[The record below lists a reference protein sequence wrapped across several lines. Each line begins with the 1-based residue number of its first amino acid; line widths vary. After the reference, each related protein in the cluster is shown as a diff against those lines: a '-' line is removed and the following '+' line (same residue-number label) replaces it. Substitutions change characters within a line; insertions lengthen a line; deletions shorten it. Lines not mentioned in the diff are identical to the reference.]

1 MSSAGVPVEAGT
13 PSALAS
19 RAGRTS
25 RKRSAFI
32 SLGWTLRDYAKR
44 VWDNS
49 SEDNVLFLAGG
60 IAFNILLA
68 AVPFFLLLISGVTY
82 LLPFL
87 YRGQVDSSSAV
98 SFFIDR
104 LLPAHEESPT
114 SPIHKLVTDILRT
127 RTSFTI
133 YGAIGFVWFST
144 RLFGSLRTVL
154 ADVFDIENER
164 SIIQGKLFDIQ
175 LTIVATLLFVASTAL
190 NTYLTVA
197 TTRGVQF
204 LGRLG
209 LRHDVM
215 GGLEYWTGRALA
227 FVFIAWM
234 FFSLY
239 KYLPIRRVRWRSAW
253 TAALFTSA
261 MFEAAR
267 WIFSAYVRTFNPGS
281 LYTGTLT
288 AIVVIVVWTYYA
300 ALIFILGG
308 EVGQVYELR
317 RVRRLQREVFTDER
331 S

>member
-1 MSSAGVPVEAGT
+1 VSSAGVPVEAGT
-13 PSALAS
+13 PSARAS
-19 RAGRTS
+19 RAGSTS
-25 RKRSAFI
+25 RKRSAFV

-68 AVPFFLLLISGVTY
+68 AVPFFLLLIAGVTY

-234 FFSLY
+234 FF
-239 KYLPIRRVRWRSAW
+239 
-253 TAALFTSA
+253 
-261 MFEAAR
+261 
-267 WIFSAYVRTFNPGS
+267 
-281 LYTGTLT
+281 
-288 AIVVIVVWTYYA
+288 
-300 ALIFILGG
+300 
-308 EVGQVYELR
+308 
-317 RVRRLQREVFTDER
+317 
-331 S
+331 